1 MIFNDSKN
9 GRNLQKIVY
18 IVFVLLSFFCKRP
31 LKPGEYTDLEE
42 VFKNPKDVL
51 VLNYRDNEE
60 NPLKILP
67 KEIGNL
73 QNLKELYLSRNQL
86 KILPQEIGNLRKLQR
101 MHLSTNELT
110 KLPQEI
116 KNLESLLEIYLYD
129 NQFTTLPKE
138 IGNLKNLRNFSFRQ
152 KSTYIATP

>member
-18 IVFVLLSFFCKRP
+18 IVFVLLSFFCKLP
-31 LKPGEYTDLEE
+31 LKPGEYTDTDPEE
-42 VFKNPKDVL
+42 AFKNPKDVL

-60 NPLKILP
+60 NPLKTLP

-73 QNLKELYLSRNQL
+73 QNLKELYLSRNQ
-86 KILPQEIGNLRKLQR
+86 
-101 MHLSTNELT
+101 LT

-138 IGNLKNLRNFSFRQ
+138 IGNLKNLRNLV
-152 KSTYIATP
+152 I

>member
-31 LKPGEYTDLEE
+31 LKQGEYTDLEE
-42 VFKNPKDVL
+42 AFKNPKDVL

-60 NPLKILP
+60 NPLKTLP

-73 QNLKELYLSRNQL
+73 QNLKELYLSAN
-86 KILPQEIGNLRKLQR
+86 EI
-101 MHLSTNELT
+101 
-110 KLPQEI
+110 
-116 KNLESLLEIYLYD
+116 
-129 NQFTTLPKE
+129 TTLPPE
-138 IGNLKNLRNFSFRQ
+138 IGNLK
-152 KSTYIATP
+152 TYRYCL

>member
-18 IVFVLLSFFCKRP
+18 IVFVLLSFFCKLP

-42 VFKNPKDVL
+42 AFKNPKDVL

-60 NPLKILP
+60 NPLKTLP

-73 QNLKELYLSRNQL
+73 QNLKELYLSANE
-86 KILPQEIGNLRKLQR
+86 ITTLPPEIGNLKNLQVLSLNGNRLETIPKEIGNLKNLKELSIEWNKLQ
-101 MHLSTNELT
+101 
-110 KLPQEI
+110 
-116 KNLESLLEIYLYD
+116 
-129 NQFTTLPKE
+129 TLPKE
-138 IGNLKNLRNFSFRQ
+138 IGNLK
-152 KSTYIATP
+152 T

>member
-18 IVFVLLSFFCKRP
+18 IVFVLLSFFCKLP

-42 VFKNPKDVL
+42 AFKNPKDVL

-60 NPLKILP
+60 NPLKTLP

-73 QNLKELYLSRNQL
+73 QNLKELYLSAN
-86 KILPQEIGNLRKLQR
+86 EI
-101 MHLSTNELT
+101 
-110 KLPQEI
+110 
-116 KNLESLLEIYLYD
+116 
-129 NQFTTLPKE
+129 TTLPPE
-138 IGNLKNLRNFSFRQ
+138 IGNLK
-152 KSTYIATP
+152 TYRYCL